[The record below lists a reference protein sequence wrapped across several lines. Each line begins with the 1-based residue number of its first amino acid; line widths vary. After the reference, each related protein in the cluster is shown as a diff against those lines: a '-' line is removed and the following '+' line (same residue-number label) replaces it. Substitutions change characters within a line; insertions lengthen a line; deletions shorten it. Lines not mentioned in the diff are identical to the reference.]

1 MDLKNVFMLK
11 CVIETYI
18 NCQLPS
24 EYSISIIKHGVTLDV
39 FTTFDSSPLSF
50 SSIALYLFSG

>member
-1 MDLKNVFMLK
+1 MDLKNVFILK
-11 CVIETYI
+11 SVIETY

-24 EYSISIIKHGVTLDV
+24 EYSVSIIKHVVTLGV

-50 SSIALYLFSG
+50 SSIPLYLFSG